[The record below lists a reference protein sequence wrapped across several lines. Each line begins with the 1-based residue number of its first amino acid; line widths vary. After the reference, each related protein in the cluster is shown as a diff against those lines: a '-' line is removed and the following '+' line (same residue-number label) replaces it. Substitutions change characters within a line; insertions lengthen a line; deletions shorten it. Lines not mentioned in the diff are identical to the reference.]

1 LSVVGLKFYI
11 PTVVGCRFDIL
22 HSDEVSPMER
32 PLFVA
37 VIGENDPSP
46 RLAALAEA
54 VGAEIAAAGAVLVC
68 GGLGGAMEAACRGA
82 RSRGGVTIGILPGT
96 RHADANPHVM
106 YALPTGLGHAR
117 NLLVARSAHAV
128 IAVGGK
134 FGTLSEIAFAKI
146 EGTPVIG
153 LDTWDLRRPGQEES
167 PIQNAR
173 DPKEAVALA
182 LAAARKRQGH

>member
-1 LSVVGLKFYI
+1 M
-11 PTVVGCRFDIL
+11 D
-22 HSDEVSPMER
+22 H
-32 PLFVA
+32 PLFIA
-37 VIGENDPSP
+37 VIGENDPPP

-54 VGAEIAAAGAVLVC
+54 VGAEIAAAGAVLIC

-82 RSRGGVTIGILPGT
+82 HSRGGVTIGILPGT
-96 RHADANPHVM
+96 RHGEANPYVT
-106 YALPTGLGHAR
+106 YAIPTGLGHAR

-134 FGTLSEIAFAKI
+134 YGTLSEIAFAKI

-153 LDTWDLRRPGQEES
+153 LDTWDLRRAGQEDV
-167 PIQNAR
+167 PIQQAR
-173 DPKEAVALA
+173 DSKEAVALA

>member
-1 LSVVGLKFYI
+1 M
-11 PTVVGCRFDIL
+11 D
-22 HSDEVSPMER
+22 R
-32 PLFVA
+32 PLFIS

-54 VGAEIAAAGAVLVC
+54 VGAEIAAAGAVLIC

-82 RSRGGVTIGILPGT
+82 HSRGGVTIGILPGT
-96 RHADANPHVM
+96 RHGEANPYVT
-106 YALPTGLGHAR
+106 YAIPTGLGHAR

-134 FGTLSEIAFAKI
+134 YGTLSEIAFAKI

-153 LDTWDLRRPGQEES
+153 LDTWDLRRAGQEDV
-167 PIQNAR
+167 PIQQAR
-173 DPKEAVALA
+173 DAKEAVALA
-182 LAAARKRQGH
+182 LAAARKRHGH

>member
-1 LSVVGLKFYI
+1 M
-11 PTVVGCRFDIL
+11 D
-22 HSDEVSPMER
+22 R
-32 PLFVA
+32 PLFIS

-54 VGAEIAAAGAVLVC
+54 VGAEIATAGAVLIC

-82 RSRGGVTIGILPGT
+82 HSRGGVTIGILPGS
-96 RHADANPHVM
+96 RHGEANPYVT
-106 YALPTGLGHAR
+106 YAIPTGLGHAR

-134 FGTLSEIAFAKI
+134 YGTLSEIAFAKI

-153 LDTWDLRRPGQEES
+153 LDTWDLRRAGQEEV
-167 PIQNAR
+167 PIQQAR
-173 DPKEAVALA
+173 DAKEAVTLA
-182 LAAARKRQGH
+182 LAAARKRHGH

>member
-1 LSVVGLKFYI
+1 MDRS
-11 PTVVGCRFDIL
+11 
-22 HSDEVSPMER
+22 
-32 PLFVA
+32 LFIS

-54 VGAEIAAAGAVLVC
+54 VGAEIAAAGAVLIC

-82 RSRGGVTIGILPGT
+82 HSRGGVTIGILPGS
-96 RHADANPHVM
+96 RHGDANPYVT
-106 YALPTGLGHAR
+106 YAIPTGLGHAR

-134 FGTLSEIAFAKI
+134 YGTLSEIAFAKI

-153 LDTWDLRRPGQEES
+153 LETWDLRRAGQEEV
-167 PIQNAR
+167 PIQQAR
-173 DPKEAVALA
+173 DAKEAVALA
-182 LAAARKRQGH
+182 LAAARKRHGH

>member
-1 LSVVGLKFYI
+1 
-11 PTVVGCRFDIL
+11 
-22 HSDEVSPMER
+22 MER

-82 RSRGGVTIGILPGT
+82 RSRGGVTIGILPGA

-106 YALPTGLGHAR
+106 YAIPTGLGHAR

-153 LDTWDLRRPGQEES
+153 LDTWDLRRPGQEEP

>member
-1 LSVVGLKFYI
+1 M
-11 PTVVGCRFDIL
+11 D
-22 HSDEVSPMER
+22 R
-32 PLFVA
+32 PLFIA
-37 VIGENDPSP
+37 VIGENDPPP

-54 VGAEIAAAGAVLVC
+54 VGTEIAAAGAVLIC
-68 GGLGGAMEAACRGA
+68 GGLGGTMEAACRGA
-82 RSRGGVTIGILPGT
+82 HSRGGVTIGILPGT
-96 RHADANPHVM
+96 RHGEANPYVT
-106 YALPTGLGHAR
+106 YAIPTGLGHAR

-134 FGTLSEIAFAKI
+134 YGTLSEIAFAKI

-153 LDTWDLRRPGQEES
+153 LDTWDLRRAGQEDV
-167 PIQNAR
+167 PIQQAR